1 MNNILQKVITPIKEK
16 SSLNLVSL
24 PDKDYNWHSSQEFKK
39 ILRREI
45 ARSYRSGLPLSYLI
59 FDLTEY
65 TELKINEF
73 NTKRVKYDR
82 FLNLLI
88 EMINQNTRE
97 IDIKCVK
104 NEAQIDL
111 LLVDTDKDNAQM
123 YINKMKKILDEQFN
137 NPRLQNF
144 REIIKSV
151 KLCYYPLNQL
161 TGKGEINI
169 NSSLKS
175 LMDKEQDK
183 LTPIKKNN
191 RYSSKTE
198 NQKTPIIPMKEDLD
212 TSENPKSS
220 NRSIGHK
227 IYKFFF
233 NTIKRLIDII
243 GSIVGIILF
252 GPVMIIIAFLI
263 KFSSPGPIL
272 FKQKRVG
279 YLGKEFTFIKFR
291 SMRTDMDD
299 QIHQEYVKKL
309 IEGKND
315 EINMGT
321 EDKPVYKIINDP
333 RVTTVGAFIR
343 KTSLDE
349 LPQFFNVL
357 IGDMSLVGPRPPIP
371 YEVDLYKN
379 WHLKRIA
386 EVKPGITGMWQA
398 YGRSETT
405 FDDMV
410 RYDIQYVNNQSMWL
424 DIKILFAT
432 ISSVFSSKGAM

>member
-16 SSLNLVSL
+16 SSLNLVPL

-198 NQKTPIIPMKEDLD
+198 NQKTPIIPLKEDLD

-220 NRSIGHK
+220 NRSVGHK

-233 NTIKRLIDII
+233 NTIKRFIDII

-291 SMRTDMDD
+291 SMRIDMDD

-321 EDKPVYKIINDP
+321 EDKPVYKIVNDP
-333 RVTTVGAFIR
+333 RITTVGAFIR

>member
-1 MNNILQKVITPIKEK
+1 MHNILQKVKTPIREK
-16 SSLNLVSL
+16 SFPNIVPL
-24 PDKDYNWHSSQEFKK
+24 PDKDYNWHSAQEFLK

-45 ARSYRSGLPLSYLI
+45 SRSYRSGLPLSYLI

-65 TELKINEF
+65 TELKINDF
-73 NTKRVKYDR
+73 NTKRNKYHR
-82 FLNLLI
+82 FFNLLV

-111 LLVDTDKDNAQM
+111 LLVDTDKDNAQF
-123 YINKMKKILDEQFN
+123 YINKMKKILDEQFK
-137 NPRLQNF
+137 NPRMKNF
-144 REIIKSV
+144 TEIIKSV
-151 KLCYYPLNQL
+151 KIYYYPLNQL

-169 NSSLKS
+169 NSSLKNQIN
-175 LMDKEQDK
+175 KEQNK
-183 LTPIKKNN
+183 PPILKKNN
-191 RYSSKTE
+191 KYTSTTE
-198 NQKTPIIPMKEDLD
+198 GLRTPIIPLKEDLP
-212 TSENPKSS
+212 TNEYPTNSVN
-220 NRSIGHK
+220 SIGHK
-227 IYKFFF
+227 IYKFFY
-233 NTIKRLIDII
+233 NAIKRFIDIM
-243 GSIVGIILF
+243 GSIVGLILF
-252 GPVMIIIAFLI
+252 GPIMILIAILI

-291 SMRTDMDD
+291 SMRIDMDD

-321 EDKPVYKIINDP
+321 EDKPVYKIVDDP
-333 RVTTVGAFIR
+333 RVTAVGAFIR

-371 YEVDLYKN
+371 YEVDVYKN

-410 RYDIQYVNNQSMWL
+410 RYDIHYVNNQSMWL
-424 DIKILFAT
+424 DLKILFAT
-432 ISSVFSSKGAM
+432 IGSVFKSKGAM